1 VSTARIVTVL
11 VAALALAGTTGC
23 GRRKPNAPAS
33 SPTSAL
39 DARIKEAGEAW
50 KRYSPEDQALIKK
63 GDTRVGLDELAVYVA
78 RGKPEMYWHSL
89 VGGKTCSTLL
99 YSFGS
104 DAKVADTAI
113 TACEGTV
120 TRKAAID
127 PPLPCWRLAEVAP
140 RMVESSAYFD
150 QLELPTQWKIVQG
163 ILERGLTAKDVRIAF
178 GKPYNTG
185 TEAREDHSDATTLV
199 FLDRSGESYALNVT
213 LVDEKVVAWKI
224 PAERVLTPEAQQKH
238 AQLAAK
244 QAVDE
249 ARAQDQAAAAKHAE
263 EARLRNEVQARS
275 TQFLMDAAGQLAAQ
289 HQAQGGG
296 GGGGGGGSPTQITSS
311 TKQSSQEKTLTL
323 NGCTYRESGG
333 GALGQSCKIG
343 GPGCPASY
351 TCNIM
356 AGSSGVCVPSSQS
369 CGKKR

>member
-1 VSTARIVTVL
+1 MNAKAVILLS
-11 VAALALAGTTGC
+11 LALACATGC

-33 SPTSAL
+33 SPTGAL
-39 DARIKEAGEAW
+39 DARIKEAGDAW

-63 GDTRVGLDELAVYVA
+63 GDTRAGLDELAVYIA

-89 VGGKTCSTLL
+89 VAGKTCSVLL

-104 DAKVADTAI
+104 DAKVTDTAI
-113 TACEGTV
+113 TACDGTV

-150 QLELPTQWKIVQG
+150 QLELPAQWKIVQG
-163 ILERGLTAKDVRIAF
+163 ILERGLTARDVRIAF
-178 GKPYNTG
+178 GKPHNTG
-185 TEAREDHSDATTLV
+185 TEAREDHTEATNLV
-199 FLDRSGESYALNVT
+199 FLDRAGEAYALNVT
-213 LVDEKVVAWKI
+213 IVDDKVVGWKI

-238 AQLAAK
+238 VQLAAK
-244 QAVDE
+244 QAASE
-249 ARAQDQAAAAKHAE
+249 ARAQEQAAAKHAE

-275 TQFLMDAAGQLAAQ
+275 TQFLIDAAGGLAAQ
-289 HQAQGGG
+289 HASSQSPPQAQI
-296 GGGGGGGSPTQITSS
+296 SSS
-311 TKQSSQEKTLTL
+311 TKQTSQEKTLTL
-323 NGCTYRESGG
+323 NGCTYRENGG
-333 GALGQSCKIG
+333 GALGQSCKVG

-356 AGSSGVCVPSSQS
+356 AGNSGMCVPSSQS
-369 CGKKR
+369 DGCRKKR

>member
-1 VSTARIVTVL
+1 MKTRMLMGI
-11 VAALALAGTTGC
+11 AALSILATMSLGC
-23 GRRKPNAPAS
+23 RRRGAKAPPASNAP
-33 SPTSAL
+33 SAL
-39 DARIKEAGEAW
+39 DARIKEAGDAW

-63 GDTRVGLDELAVYVA
+63 GGVRVGLDELAVYIA
-78 RGKPEMYWHSL
+78 RGKPEMFWHSL
-89 VGGKTCSTLL
+89 VNGETCSVLL

-104 DAKVADTAI
+104 DATVTDTAV
-113 TACEGTV
+113 TACGGTV

-127 PPLPCWRLAEVAP
+127 PPLPCWRLADVAP

-150 QLELPTQWKIVQG
+150 QLELTTQWKIVQG
-163 ILERGLTAKDVRIAF
+163 ILERGLTTRDVRIAF

-185 TEAREDHSDATTLV
+185 SEAREDGAQATTFV

-213 LVDEKVVAWKI
+213 LVDDKVVAWKI

-238 AQLAAK
+238 AQLAAR

-275 TQFLMDAAGQLAAQ
+275 TQFLLDTAGGVAAAHAPS
-289 HQAQGGG
+289 
-296 GGGGGGGSPTQITSS
+296 GGSPPPAQINSS
-311 TKQSSQEKTLTL
+311 TKSSSQEKTLTL

-333 GALGQSCKIG
+333 GALGQSCKVG

-351 TCNIM
+351 TCSIL
-356 AGSSGVCVPSSQS
+356 GSGNSGMCVPTAQADA
-369 CGKKR
+369 CRGKRR

>member
-1 VSTARIVTVL
+1 MKRATIAIMTL
-11 VAALALAGTTGC
+11 ALALVACSGC
-23 GRRKPNAPAS
+23 GRRKANAPS
-33 SPTSAL
+33 SGATAASAL
-39 DARIKEAGEAW
+39 DARIKEAGDAW

-63 GDTRVGLDELAVYVA
+63 GDVRVGLDELAVYIA
-78 RGKPEMYWHSL
+78 RGKPEMFWHSL
-89 VGGKTCSTLL
+89 VDGKTCGVLL
-99 YSFGS
+99 YSLGT
-104 DAKVADTAI
+104 DAKVADTAF
-113 TACEGTV
+113 TACDGTV

-163 ILERGLTAKDVRIAF
+163 ILERGLTARDVRIAF

-199 FLDRSGESYALNVT
+199 FLDRTGESYALNVT
-213 LVDEKVVAWKI
+213 LVEDKVVAWKI
-224 PAERVLTPEAQQKH
+224 PAERVLTPEAQQKRT
-238 AQLAAK
+238 QLAAK
-244 QAVDE
+244 QAVEE
-249 ARAQDQAAAAKHAE
+249 ARAQEQAAAAKHAE

-275 TQFLMDAAGQLAAQ
+275 TQFLLDQAGGLAAA
-289 HQAQGGG
+289 HAPSGGASPPPAQ
-296 GGGGGGGSPTQITSS
+296 IHASS
-311 TKQSSQEKTLTL
+311 KTSSQEKTLTL
-323 NGCTYRESGG
+323 NGCTYKESGG

-356 AGSSGVCVPSSQS
+356 AGNSGMCVPTSQS
-369 CGKKR
+369 DACRKKR

>member
-1 VSTARIVTVL
+1 MRFAGIVIAS
-11 VAALALAGTTGC
+11 VALLGLAAC
-23 GRRKPNAPAS
+23 GHKKPNPPAAAS
-33 SPTSAL
+33 SASAL

-89 VGGKTCSTLL
+89 VGGKTCAVLL
-99 YSFGS
+99 YSFGT
-104 DAKVADTAI
+104 DAKVTDTAV
-113 TACEGTV
+113 TACDGTV

-127 PPLPCWRLAEVAP
+127 PPLPCWRLAEIAP

-163 ILERGLTAKDVRIAF
+163 ILARGLTGKDVRIAF
-178 GKPYNTG
+178 GKPHNTG
-185 TEAREDHSDATTLV
+185 SEAREDHTEATTFV
-199 FLDRSGESYALNVT
+199 FLDRAGEAYALNVT
-213 LVDEKVVAWKI
+213 LVDDKVVGWKI

-238 AQLAAK
+238 TQLAAK
-244 QAVDE
+244 QAVEE
-249 ARAQDQAAAAKHAE
+249 ARAAEQAAAAKHAE

-296 GGGGGGGSPTQITSS
+296 GGGGGASPTQINSS
-311 TKQSSQEKTLTL
+311 TKSSSQEKTLTL
-323 NGCTYRESGG
+323 NGCTYHESGG

-356 AGSSGVCVPSSQS
+356 AGNSGMCVPSSQS
-369 CGKKR
+369 SACGKKR